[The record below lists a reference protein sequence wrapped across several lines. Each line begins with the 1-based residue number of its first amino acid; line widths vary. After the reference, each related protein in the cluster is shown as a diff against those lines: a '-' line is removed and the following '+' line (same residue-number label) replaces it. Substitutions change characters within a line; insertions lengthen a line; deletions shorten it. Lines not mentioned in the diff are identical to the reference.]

1 MSAAI
6 GGSERLLVV
15 VGPSGAGKDSV
26 IAAWLATFPAD
37 QRPHRARRTITRATD
52 AHEDHEPLAEADFRE
67 ASRDGGFAFEWEA
80 HGLRYGIR
88 HEELR
93 PLADGRWVVM
103 NGSRHHLARLRTDA
117 PRAHVLAIEAPAE
130 VRAARLH
137 QRGRET
143 GAECIARLERGT
155 LAVQADRTLVN
166 DRRIEDAVA
175 ALGQWWGGLSAS
187 APAVPTRG

>member
-6 GGSERLLVV
+6 AGSERLLVV

-26 IAAWLATFPAD
+26 IAAWLATLPVE
-37 QRPHRARRTITRATD
+37 QRPHRARRTITRAAD
-52 AHEDHEPLAEADFRE
+52 AHEDHEPLSEAGFCE
-67 ASRDGGFAFEWEA
+67 AGRDGAFVFEWEA

-93 PLADGRWVVM
+93 PLDEGRWVVM

-137 QRGRET
+137 RRGRET
-143 GAECIARLERGT
+143 GAECRVRLERAA
-155 LAVQADRTLVN
+155 LAVRADRTLVN

-175 ALGQWWGGLSAS
+175 ALGQWWMGLSTG
-187 APAVPTRG
+187 APAVAARS